1 MFLISNIR
9 KRDGRIVEFDRN
21 KIVKAIQK
29 AVQAVGSEGG
39 ENVEE
44 LVGQVVESLERSLKP
59 DEIPSVEQVQDV
71 VEQVL
76 VDNGDY
82 RVARAYICHRE
93 LHAQVREFVDEYLE
107 RRTWLVKEN
116 SNMTYS
122 LQALNFHISSQ
133 VISQYW
139 LHKIYKPKPEIGKSH
154 VEGGFHIHDLAV
166 LGPYCVGWDLQDLLS
181 TGFKGVRGKISSKP
195 ARHFRTILGQIVN
208 FFFTLQGESAGAQAF
223 SNLDTY
229 LSPFIRYD
237 DLNYKA
243 VRQCLQEF
251 MFNMNVPTRVG
262 FQTPFTNITLDLE
275 VPKFMEKQPVIV
287 GGEVMD
293 DTYADFQE
301 EMNIFNTALADVML
315 EGDAMGRVFTFPIPT
330 INITKQFSWNNDVNE
345 KIFQITSKYGIP
357 YFANFVNSEMDPE
370 DVRSMCC
377 HLRLDKR
384 ELKKRGGG
392 LFGSNPL
399 TGSIG
404 VVTINMPRLG
414 FLSKDGTEFFELLE
428 DRMELSKEALEIK
441 REWLERFTEKDLYP
455 YSKFYLRG
463 IKEGF
468 DSYWK
473 NHFNTIGIIG
483 MNEACLNLLNCPIED
498 EEGLKFAEKTLEF
511 MRKRLQDFQEET
523 GNIYNLEA
531 TPAEG
536 SSYRLAK
543 LDKQKYPEV
552 IVANDEEAKKG
563 AEPYYTNS
571 SQLPVYFTDDL
582 WEALKLQDPL
592 QVKYTGG
599 TVFHIWLGESNP
611 PTSSVKILVKRVCE
625 NFRLPYFTLTPTFS
639 ICPMHGY
646 VLGEH
651 QTCPTCEIEGR
662 ETQCEVYSRTVG
674 YLRPVEQWN
683 EGKKE
688 EFKQRK
694 NYDKALQHSNLEQ
707 RVLKIS

>member
-1 MFLISNIR
+1 MISNIR

-21 KIVKAIQK
+21 KIAKAIQK
-29 AVQAVGSEGG
+29 AVQAVGAEDG
-39 ENVEE
+39 ETVEE

-82 RVARAYICHRE
+82 RIARAYICYRE
-93 LHAQVREFVDEYLE
+93 LHAQAREFVDEYLE

-154 VEGGFHIHDLAV
+154 VEGDFHIHDLAV

-229 LSPFIRYD
+229 LAPFIRYD
-237 DLNYKA
+237 DLNHEA
-243 VRQCLQEF
+243 VKQCLQEF

-275 VPKFMEKQPVIV
+275 VPKFIENQPVIV
-287 GGEVMD
+287 GGEAMD

-301 EMNIFNTALADVML
+301 EMNIFNAALADVML
-315 EGDAMGRVFTFPIPT
+315 EGDAVGRVFTFPIPT
-330 INITKQFSWNNDVNE
+330 INITKQFGWNNDVNE
-345 KIFQITSKYGIP
+345 KIFQIAAKYGIP

-414 FLSKDGTEFFELLE
+414 FLSRDETIFFELLE

-468 DSYWK
+468 DSYWE

-483 MNEACLNLLNCPIED
+483 MNEACLNLLNCSIGD
-498 EEGLKFAEKTLEF
+498 KEGRKFSEKTLEF

-523 GNIYNLEA
+523 GDIYNLEA

-543 LDKQKYPEV
+543 LDKQKYPEI
-552 IVANDEEAKKG
+552 IVANDEEVKKG

-611 PTSSVKILVKRVCE
+611 PTSSVKILVKRICE

-639 ICPMHGY
+639 ICPRHGY

-651 QTCPTCEIEGR
+651 QTCPTCEIEGK

-694 NYDKALQHSNLEQ
+694 NYDKALQYSNLKQ
-707 RVLKIS
+707 GVLKTS